1 MSSLK
6 NKILVIFGFIFA
18 VNTSYADNS
27 AMDCLKTGWE
37 GNNYVFQNICDYNV
51 YVMYCTEGKKT
62 SGKFC
67 GDYTGSK
74 GLKGSFYTHTFNLKA
89 GKTQSKYKP
98 SGIRYGAC
106 KGMTGFGRDFTD
118 HKDGTYVCEEPKR
131 LYD

>member
-1 MSSLK
+1 MLSSNK
-6 NKILVIFGFIFA
+6 KILVLLSFIFS

-62 SGKFC
+62 TGKFC

-118 HKDGTYVCEEPKR
+118 HEDGTYVCEEPKR

>member
-118 HKDGTYVCEEPKR
+118 HKDGTYVCEEPKT